1 MISPDVFSFIHNAVC
16 TLTEA
21 EEDEEEVGEVEGSER
36 GSDLQINRAADGV
49 DFTKFSPG
57 LKIPRAPV

>member
-21 EEDEEEVGEVEGSER
+21 EEVGEVEGSER

>member
-21 EEDEEEVGEVEGSER
+21 EEDEEEVEGSER